1 MHDSFYHKGI
11 AVIGTRDAPPLGE
24 KIGKR
29 FGSVIAAHGLS
40 VISELAHGCDTAAHI
55 GCLDAQG
62 VTIAIM
68 PTPLNQVYPKENAD
82 LAKRIIRENGCLLSE
97 YPVGSKMQPHNLV
110 DRDRLQC
117 GLARGVIVVEAG
129 LKGGTYHAV
138 NGARKLK
145 KAVGCFV
152 YPDAHYKE
160 YEQSLGNLKMIEDG
174 IALPLHNADSVK
186 SFICQ
191 CKTDRE
197 LTEMSLF
204 IF

>member
-1 MHDSFYHKGI
+1 M
-11 AVIGTRDAPPLGE
+11 
-24 KIGKR
+24 
-29 FGSVIAAHGLS
+29 
-40 VISELAHGCDTAAHI
+40 
-55 GCLDAQG
+55 
-62 VTIAIM
+62 
-68 PTPLNQVYPKENAD
+68 
-82 LAKRIIRENGCLLSE
+82 LSE

-174 IALPLHNADSVK
+174 IALPLHNAASVK

-204 IF
+204 